1 MERPQT
7 DQNKK
12 PQDDFSH
19 LVNPDDA
26 MEVQREQEVKPARTT
41 TGPGETSVP
50 KANAD
55 KDLGAHESKAPAPDE
70 GAV

>member
-1 MERPQT
+1 MEKNKSEKN
-7 DQNKK
+7 DQ
-12 PQDDFSH
+12 DHSH

-26 MEVQREQEVKPARTT
+26 MEMQREQETKPARTT

-50 KANAD
+50 K
-55 KDLGAHESKAPAPDE
+55 KDAGKDIGSHESSAPAPDE